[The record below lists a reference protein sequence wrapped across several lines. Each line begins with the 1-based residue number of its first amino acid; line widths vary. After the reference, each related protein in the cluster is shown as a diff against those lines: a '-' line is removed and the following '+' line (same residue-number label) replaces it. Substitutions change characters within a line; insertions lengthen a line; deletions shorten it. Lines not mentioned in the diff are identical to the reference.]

1 MGRKSAGLVG
11 IVAAVLAFGLGATI
25 EAGHPQV
32 RPAGVQVVADDR
44 GPTVI
49 TPHGSSTVTLA
60 DDRGPTVIAPYGT
73 PTPTPKPADDRGPTG
88 AAA

>member
-25 EAGHPQV
+25 EAGQPQV
-32 RPAGVQVVADDR
+32 HPAGARVVADDR

-60 DDRGPTVIAPYGT
+60 DDRGPTVIAPYPS
-73 PTPTPKPADDRGPTG
+73 PTIKPADDRGPTG
-88 AAA
+88 ATA